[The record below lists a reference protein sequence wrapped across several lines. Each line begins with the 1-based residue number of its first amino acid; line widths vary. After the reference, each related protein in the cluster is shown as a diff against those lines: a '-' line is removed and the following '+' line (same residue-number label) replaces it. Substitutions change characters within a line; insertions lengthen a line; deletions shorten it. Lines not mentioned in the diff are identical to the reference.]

1 MSEGQYV
8 SDDRLAPQE
17 RLALLGLMAVA
28 RSVTNAELK
37 AAAGIELSGEP
48 RRRLNELK
56 LVTSE
61 KQGRSYVHELTESGW
76 ARCED
81 ELSSPRPQR
90 AGSYGGVL
98 HGLLAA
104 LHYNIERGGPRL
116 PELFKPDAELLIRKA
131 YEKLADGPATPV
143 RLGAVRDEVDG
154 RLSRKDLD
162 AELIRMADQ
171 PGVHLRAVVN
181 QQTLTDADRE
191 AAVRLGGEDRH
202 NLQIEA
208 L

>member
-1 MSEGQYV
+1 V

-28 RSVTNAELK
+28 RKVTNAELK
-37 AAAGIELSGEP
+37 AAVGIELSGEP

-61 KQGRSYVHELTESGW
+61 KHGRSFVHELTDAGG
-76 ARCED
+76 ARCEE
-81 ELSSPRPQR
+81 ELAAPRPPR

-104 LHYNIERGGPRL
+104 LHRNIERGGPRL
-116 PELFKPDAELLIRKA
+116 LELFKPDIELLIRMA
-131 YEKLADGPATPV
+131 YAELADGPAAPV
-143 RLGAVRDEVDG
+143 RLSTLREAVDG
-154 RLSRKDLD
+154 VSRKDLD
-162 AELIRMADQ
+162 AELIRMADK
-171 PGVHLRAVVN
+171 PGVHLRAIVN
-181 QQTLTDADRE
+181 QQTLTDTDRE

>member
-1 MSEGQYV
+1 MSEGQHV
-8 SDDRLAPQE
+8 SDDQLAPQE
-17 RLALLGLMAVA
+17 RLALLALMAMA
-28 RSVTNAELK
+28 RKVTNAELK
-37 AAAGIELSGEP
+37 AETGVELSGSR

-61 KQGRSYVHELTESGW
+61 KLGRSYVHELTDAGW
-76 ARCED
+76 ARCE
-81 ELSSPRPQR
+81 EGLSSPRPER

-98 HGLLAA
+98 HGLLAS
-104 LHYNIERGGPRL
+104 LHRTIERGGPRL
-116 PELFKPDAELLIRKA
+116 FELFKPDAELLIRKA
-131 YEKLADGPATPV
+131 YEDLADGPAAPV
-143 RLGAVRDEVDG
+143 RLSALRAEIEDV
-154 RLSRKDLD
+154 SREDLD
-162 AELIRMADQ
+162 VELIRMADQ

-181 QQTLTDADRE
+181 QQTLTDADRA